1 MSQLD
6 DDNARLALT
15 PREWATL
22 KLWNA
27 GKPIGGKVRGKVV
40 LDLADDQRHAAAACA
55 LFGQSYG
62 FTQDDVRRLRGAAAF
77 RWEDD
82 GFRKALLSIA
92 DRLDM
97 LLPAPE
103 AP

>member
-27 GKPIGGKVRGKVV
+27 GKLVGGKVRGSVV
-40 LDLADDQRHAAAACA
+40 LSLADDYRHAAAACA
-55 LFGQSYG
+55 LFGKPYG
-62 FTQDDVRRLRGAAAF
+62 FTQNDVRCVQIGRAHV
-77 RWEDD
+77 
-82 GFRKALLSIA
+82 
-92 DRLDM
+92 
-97 LLPAPE
+97 
-103 AP
+103 